1 MCRYLKQRANRF
13 CGAYNYGVNIIRS
26 AYLANMANGE
36 WFRHVRELSRTGMTM
51 VDKWKIIKC
60 PDCGLAYVFDPSI
73 KSCHHCLKRYK
84 NRKPIDAIQNKCF
97 HTRKQCAACGRI
109 FIDESKTQ
117 RAKYCSPECRKEGK
131 RMMDLRYRE
140 KKKGKMANAKISEC
154 TGNTRNQTDRKC
166 G

>member
-13 CGAYNYGVNIIRS
+13 CGAYNYGVNLIRS
-26 AYLANMANGE
+26 AFLANMANGE
-36 WFRHVRELSRTGMTM
+36 WFRHVRELSRTGMTT

-73 KSCHHCLKRYK
+73 KTCHHCLERCK
-84 NRKPIDAIQNKCF
+84 NPKPIEKIQKKYFN
-97 HTRKQCAACGRI
+97 TRKQCAACGRI
-109 FIDESKTQ
+109 FIDDSKTQ
-117 RAKYCSPECRKEGK
+117 RAKYCSPECRKEGQ
-131 RMMDLRYRE
+131 RMRDARFRE
-140 KKKGKMANAKISEC
+140 KRKKRVMNAKIGEC